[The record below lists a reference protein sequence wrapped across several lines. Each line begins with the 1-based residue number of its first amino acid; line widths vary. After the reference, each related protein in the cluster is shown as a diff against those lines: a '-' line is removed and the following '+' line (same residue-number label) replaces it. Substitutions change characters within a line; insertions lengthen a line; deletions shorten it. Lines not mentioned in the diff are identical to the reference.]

1 MKVTNL
7 MQILLLGTLTAACT
21 SQAPKDGYL
30 ISGTIEGLPDS
41 AYVQLMPVCHE
52 ESNPIADTLAIG
64 GKFTFTGKMEEPR
77 AVLLTVKDAYGSRR
91 LMLEN
96 AAIEIKGAVVS
107 EDANGTS
114 SYNLDELSVSGSPLT
129 ARYDSLMTVRGRM
142 DALFNANQQKHK
154 ALLDAIQE
162 AYQAKDQAKVAELR
176 ASEAGKQMAEDE
188 MRFFQTVDSV
198 YHQTVMENKDTYW
211 GPLLMISLTSYMN
224 EGMRSWYE
232 ELSPAAQASYY
243 GKLVKDELY
252 PTGKIGDQMPG
263 FSVKDASGKEIT
275 LQELCQGKKYILID
289 FWASWCNPCRKE
301 IPNIKKLYAQYASE
315 GFEVISISID
325 KKKTDWE
332 KAVKEEQ
339 LKWPNFLDETG
350 VAKLYKVRAVP
361 TMYLIDAEGRMVGD
375 NLRGE
380 ALAEKLA
387 DLFD

>member
-52 ESNPIADTLAIG
+52 ESDPIADTLAIG

-289 FWASWCNPCRKE
+289 FWASWCAPCRKE
-301 IPNIKKLYAQYASE
+301 IPNIKKLYARYASK

-325 KKKTDWE
+325 KKKADWE

-387 DLFD
+387 ELFN

>member
-107 EDANGTS
+107 EDANGTP

-176 ASEAGKQMAEDE
+176 ASEA
-188 MRFFQTVDSV
+188 
-198 YHQTVMENKDTYW
+198 
-211 GPLLMISLTSYMN
+211 SYMN

-289 FWASWCNPCRKE
+289 FWASWCAPCRKE
-301 IPNIKKLYAQYASE
+301 IPNIKNLYARYASK

-325 KKKTDWE
+325 KKKADWE

-387 DLFD
+387 ELFN

>member
-52 ESNPIADTLAIG
+52 KSDPIADTLAIG
-64 GKFTFTGKMEEPR
+64 GKFTFIGKMEEPR
-77 AVLLTVKDAYGSRR
+77 AVLLTVKGAYGSRR

-96 AAIEIKGAVVS
+96 TAIEIKGAVVS
-107 EDANGTS
+107 EDVNGTP
-114 SYNLDELSVSGSPLT
+114 SYSLDKLSVSGSPLT
-129 ARYDSLMTVRGRM
+129 ARYDSLMAVRGRM
-142 DALFNANQQKHK
+142 DSLFNANQQEHK

-198 YHQTVMENKDTYW
+198 YRQTVMENKDTYW

-252 PTGKIGDQMPG
+252 PTGKIGDKMPE
-263 FSVKDASGKEIT
+263 FMVKDASGKEIT

>member
-52 ESNPIADTLAIG
+52 ESDPIADTLAIG

-107 EDANGTS
+107 EDANGTP

-198 YHQTVMENKDTYW
+198 YRQTVMENKDTYW

-252 PTGKIGDQMPG
+252 PTGKIGDQMPR

-289 FWASWCNPCRKE
+289 FWASWCAPCRKE
-301 IPNIKKLYAQYASE
+301 IPNIKKLYARYASK

-325 KKKTDWE
+325 KKKADWE

-339 LKWPNFLDETG
+339 LKWHNFLDETG

-387 DLFD
+387 ELFN

>member
-52 ESNPIADTLAIG
+52 ESDPIADTLAIG

-107 EDANGTS
+107 EDANGTP

-129 ARYDSLMTVRGRM
+129 ARYDSLMAVRGRM
-142 DALFNANQQKHK
+142 DALFNANQQK
-154 ALLDAIQE
+154 
-162 AYQAKDQAKVAELR
+162 
-176 ASEAGKQMAEDE
+176 SEAGKQMAEDE

-252 PTGKIGDQMPG
+252 PTGKSPSKN
-263 FSVKDASGKEIT
+263 FAKERNT
-275 LQELCQGKKYILID
+275 
-289 FWASWCNPCRKE
+289 S
-301 IPNIKKLYAQYASE
+301 
-315 GFEVISISID
+315 
-325 KKKTDWE
+325 
-332 KAVKEEQ
+332 
-339 LKWPNFLDETG
+339 
-350 VAKLYKVRAVP
+350 
-361 TMYLIDAEGRMVGD
+361 
-375 NLRGE
+375 
-380 ALAEKLA
+380 
-387 DLFD
+387 

>member
-107 EDANGTS
+107 EDANGTL

>member
-1 MKVTNL
+1 M
-7 MQILLLGTLTAACT
+7 
-21 SQAPKDGYL
+21 
-30 ISGTIEGLPDS
+30 
-41 AYVQLMPVCHE
+41 
-52 ESNPIADTLAIG
+52 
-64 GKFTFTGKMEEPR
+64 
-77 AVLLTVKDAYGSRR
+77 
-91 LMLEN
+91 
-96 AAIEIKGAVVS
+96 
-107 EDANGTS
+107 
-114 SYNLDELSVSGSPLT
+114 
-129 ARYDSLMTVRGRM
+129 
-142 DALFNANQQKHK
+142 
-154 ALLDAIQE
+154 
-162 AYQAKDQAKVAELR
+162 AELR

-252 PTGKIGDQMPG
+252 PTGKIGDKMPG

-325 KKKTDWE
+325 KKKTDWG